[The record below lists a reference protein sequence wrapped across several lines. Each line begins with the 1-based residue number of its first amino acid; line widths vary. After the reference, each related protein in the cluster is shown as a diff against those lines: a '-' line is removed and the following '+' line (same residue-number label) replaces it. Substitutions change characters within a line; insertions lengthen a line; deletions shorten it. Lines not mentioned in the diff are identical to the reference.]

1 MCNKYENDLILGTTA
16 EDEVF
21 QILKAKYDDIQKT
34 GSKYSIFD
42 FQSKDNKVKV
52 EVKSRRN
59 VHNKYPTTMIGY
71 NKIKKCNNPN
81 TTYLFIFKFTDK
93 IMYIKYD
100 YEVFKGFDIKDGG
113 RWDRKKY
120 GEVASY
126 LYIPI
131 EFLTPIEC
139 L

>member
-1 MCNKYENDLILGTTA
+1 VLGDTG

-21 QILKAKYDDIQKT
+21 QIFQTKYNDIQKT

-81 TTYLFIFKFTDK
+81 TTYLFIFKFTDR
-93 IMYIKYD
+93 IMHIFYD
-100 YEVFKGFDIKDGG
+100 KEVFKGFDLIIILFFVSLVFLNKN
-113 RWDRKKY
+113 KY
-120 GEVASY
+120 IQAYVY
-126 LYIPI
+126 HNI
-131 EFLTPIEC
+131 
-139 L
+139 